1 MKHILTALMIC
12 FVFSLNAKDT
22 LSLSEAVS
30 IALEKNYGIK
40 VAKNNIEISKNNA
53 TKGNAGLLPSVN
65 ATGGTSYSNNN
76 TRLRFAGGIP
86 DVNRSGV
93 SSSNINGSV
102 GVNYILFNGLGT
114 IYNYKSLVALSMY
127 TEAEARAAIENTI
140 LLIASTYYNIVR
152 SHENF
157 LITSEALRI
166 SNERLR
172 REELRRQYGAAVAV
186 DILNA
191 QVDRNADSVNMVN
204 ALLNYQNSKRELN
217 FLLGRDVSQ
226 DFHIEKEISFR
237 EDLNYETL
245 KTQSLNQNSEVISA
259 RYNNEVSELNY
270 KIARSAYYPVIS
282 LSASYGYNRNQTQAG
297 LLLLNQT
304 NGFTGG
310 ATLSWNIFNGNRQN
324 IRVQNAKIGVENS
337 KMVYEEA
344 LLRIE
349 KDLTNAWNTYQNALY
364 ILRIE
369 RENLKTAQANFERMR
384 DLYQSGQINN
394 TQFREA
400 QLNLMRSENSITNAS
415 FTAKLAELELLQL
428 SGEILK

>member
-1 MKHILTALMIC
+1 MIC